1 MLSVDTLVD
10 TVLNVVWCKITAGVE
25 PDHTDSGSMYP
36 GQGAS
41 QLLHVWHIGSY
52 SASD

>member
-1 MLSVDTLVD
+1 MLNSG
-10 TVLNVVWCKITAGVE
+10 KITAGVE

-41 QLLHVWHIGSY
+41 QLLHV
-52 SASD
+52 